1 MSEPTA
7 GDRPAERPAVVAL
20 VGPSDAG
27 KTSLVET
34 LVGAF
39 DDRSVATIKSIHH
52 DIEPD
57 APGTDTHRHR
67 SAGADAVVGV
77 TPRLTFEI
85 ARGGKG
91 ADREADDEIAALR
104 RALARLSDRGI
115 ELVLV
120 EGFSAAALPTIH
132 VGDDAAARAA
142 ADAHA
147 IGTGSDPIERL
158 RAAIEAVEPIG
169 PASLSAR

>member
-1 MSEPTA
+1 MSPTA
-7 GDRPAERPAVVAL
+7 EDRPADRPAVVAL
-20 VGPSDAG
+20 VGTSDAG
-27 KTSLVET
+27 KTSLVEA

-39 DDRSVATIKSIHH
+39 EDRSVATIKSIHH

-57 APGTDTHRHR
+57 TPGTDTHRHR

-91 ADREADDEIAALR
+91 PDREADDEIAALR
-104 RALARLSDRGI
+104 RILARLSDRGI
-115 ELVLV
+115 DLVLV

-132 VGDDAAARAA
+132 VGEDDTARAD
-142 ADAHA
+142 ADPRA
-147 IGTGSDPIERL
+147 IGTGSDPLERL
-158 RAAIEAVEPIG
+158 RAAIEAVEPLE
-169 PASLSAR
+169 PSSLSAR